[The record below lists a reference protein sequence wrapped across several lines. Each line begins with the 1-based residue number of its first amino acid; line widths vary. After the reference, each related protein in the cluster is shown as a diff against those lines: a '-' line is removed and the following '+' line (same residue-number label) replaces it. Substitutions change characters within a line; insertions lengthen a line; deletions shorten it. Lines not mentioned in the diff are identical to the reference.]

1 MVGKISAPEAK
12 QIPTQ
17 SVEGTE
23 PLGTCVFMALINS
36 FVGGIL
42 AADIIIKGN
51 KCVTHGHTSA
61 KKTHIYI
68 FSERLSQDPQIQLQQ
83 QKQKPKQRHI
93 SEGFKLKQKD
103 SSLAYK
109 IVNDKNTKMGNTHV

>member
-61 KKTHIYI
+61 KNPYIHIFRRTLAGPTDTITAAETEAKAETHI
-68 FSERLSQDPQIQLQQ
+68 
-83 QKQKPKQRHI
+83 
-93 SEGFKLKQKD
+93 
-103 SSLAYK
+103 
-109 IVNDKNTKMGNTHV
+109 